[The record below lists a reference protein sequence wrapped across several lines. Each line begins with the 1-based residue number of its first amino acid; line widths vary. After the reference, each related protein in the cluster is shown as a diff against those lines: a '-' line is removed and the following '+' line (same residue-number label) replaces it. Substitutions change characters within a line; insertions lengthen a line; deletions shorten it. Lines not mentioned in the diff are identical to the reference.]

1 MPERNALIA
10 WLITERPLGVNC
22 NSEKSGMAIAE
33 TEALLTRIESAGSFS
48 RATDR
53 CRAWANP
60 SRSTRCPVGTD
71 VRRCGTTCRRAS
83 DRHVAISASDGRVE
97 GSGFIGISPH
107 PQEECTRDNK
117 QERDDAQDKPGAPS
131 RWVNCT
137 DDRKEQKPAHVHG
150 RGPVDRS
157 NPPPRPAVKN

>member
-33 TEALLTRIESAGSFS
+33 TEALLTRIESAGSFT

-97 GSGFIGISPH
+97 GLDSSESHRIHRRNALGTISKSAMTLRTNRARPLGGSIA
-107 PQEECTRDNK
+107 PTTVRSRSPLMFTAAGQLI
-117 QERDDAQDKPGAPS
+117 APS
-131 RWVNCT
+131 R
-137 DDRKEQKPAHVHG
+137 PHVQ
-150 RGPVDRS
+150 P
-157 NPPPRPAVKN
+157 